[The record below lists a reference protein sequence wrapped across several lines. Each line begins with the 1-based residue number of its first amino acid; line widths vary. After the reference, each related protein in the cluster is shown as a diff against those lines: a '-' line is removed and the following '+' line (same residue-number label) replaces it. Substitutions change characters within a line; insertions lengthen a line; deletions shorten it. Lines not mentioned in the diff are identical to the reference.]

1 MAGREGSGCHA
12 AAAARRTNKRWWP
25 AILPSVGTTEREQA
39 AAGMVRKALFW
50 SFAGQT
56 SAMIVTFAGSVVVA
70 RLLTPHDVGI
80 YAVAMATIGILQ
92 LSTSFGVGLYV
103 VREEQLTPD
112 TVDAAFSMNAL
123 LSAGLALLVFA
134 ASFAGER
141 FLREPAVG
149 SVLRILSVTPLIS
162 ALSFGPSAMLQR
174 AMLFRGTSVI
184 GTLTAVLTTGT
195 TIGAALAGARYMS
208 PAWGSIVGGLFGS
221 LATVLI
227 GRQHFSVRLSTRGW
241 RRMFAFGMRMMSI
254 GGISSAAV
262 RVSDIVLGNLLGLN
276 ALGLY
281 SRATNIN
288 NLLLGNIYA
297 TMTRVVFAKLSDA
310 QRSDG
315 DFTAVYLRGFRLI
328 TSIMGPIIIG
338 LAILAGPAIRLLYG
352 ERWLGAATPLSLLLV
367 GQFVSLSFAM
377 NWELF
382 VIRDQ
387 LKTQTRLEIS
397 RSILGVTTQVI
408 GSLISLAAV
417 AATSIVDNL
426 ISAILYGRYMPDL
439 AATSAKRLRGLHG
452 EAILLTAIAVAP
464 AMLLMA
470 ATGWQA
476 AAPLLLVA
484 GSVLMG
490 ATLWLLALF
499 VMDHPTA
506 DELRML
512 WRHLD
517 RGRAGTARVPGA

>member
-1 MAGREGSGCHA
+1 
-12 AAAARRTNKRWWP
+12 
-25 AILPSVGTTEREQA
+25 
-39 AAGMVRKALFW
+39 MVRKALLW

-56 SAMIVTFAGSVVVA
+56 SSMIVTFAGSVVVA

-103 VREEQLTPD
+103 VREEALTPA

-149 SVLRILSVTPLIS
+149 TVLRVLAVTPLIS
-162 ALSFGPSAMLQR
+162 ALGFGPATMLQR
-174 AMLFRGTSVI
+174 GMLFRGTAVI
-184 GTLTAVLTTGT
+184 GTLSAILTTGT
-195 TIGAALAGARYMS
+195 TIAAALTGARYMS
-208 PAWGSIVGGLFGS
+208 PAWGSIAGGLFSS
-221 LATVLI
+221 LATIVI
-227 GRQHFSVRLSTRGW
+227 GRRHFAVRLSTHGW
-241 RRMFAFGMRMMSI
+241 RRMFAFGLRMMSI

-262 RVSDIVLGNLLGLN
+262 RVSDLVLGNLLGLE

-281 SRATNIN
+281 SRATGIN

-310 QRSDG
+310 QRNEG
-315 DFTAVYLRGFRLI
+315 NVTAVYLRGFRLI
-328 TSIMGPIIIG
+328 TSVMGPVVIG
-338 LAILAGPAIRLLYG
+338 LAVLAGPAIRLLYG

-387 LKTQTRLEIS
+387 LKTQTRLEIG
-397 RSILGVTTQVI
+397 RSILGIATQVV

-426 ISAILYGRYMPDL
+426 VSLFVYGRYMPDL
-439 AATSAKRLRGLHG
+439 AATSAARLRRLHG
-452 EAILLTAIAVAP
+452 EAIVLTAVAVAP
-464 AMLLMA
+464 AMLLMV
-470 ATGWQA
+470 ATGWRA
-476 AAPLLLVA
+476 DASLPLVG
-484 GSVLMG
+484 GSVVLG
-490 ATLWLLALF
+490 AMLWLLTLF
-499 VMDHPTA
+499 AIDHPTA
-506 DELRML
+506 EEVRML
-512 WRHLD
+512 WRQID
-517 RGRAGTARVPGA
+517 CGRLGSAKVPGA